1 MSDKEE
7 FTTVAIVEFKD
18 FDVSLAKALALI
30 GFPKSL
36 PIRDKS
42 VLIKPN
48 LTASAPA
55 SSGCT
60 THVRLVEDLIR
71 ILQKQHPRGIAIGE
85 SAGAEIDTEIAF
97 TNLGYSELAER
108 AGIKLINF
116 DRYPFRKVRAKNGLY
131 RGAIEISQAL
141 WDFDIYINV
150 PCLKPHLG
158 CGISVAY
165 KNAFGIISDT
175 SKITIHRENALEGA
189 LVDINAA
196 RSPDLVIVDG
206 IIGAEGIAGGTD
218 FSHPVNSKLILCG
231 TDALAVDVISAHI
244 MMQNPNIRYI
254 KWAAD
259 RNMGV
264 AQLDRIEVRGL
275 PLERVSHKFMSPLEQ
290 LEHNF
295 HNLTVVDGDACTR
308 CRETIGMTFL
318 RLGPHSLRKNVT
330 IVCGEKLTGVKE
342 SNPVILLGNCACS
355 SNLTG
360 LRIEGCP
367 GTENDLMEAFSKND
381 ILCEKCRKLIE
392 DILSEFDQQEIIEI
406 SVAAEGQIIHRG
418 KKDRKRLFVGDCT
431 QRYYK
436 MDRNRSE
443 KSARFRT
450 GFDRISEYVS
460 GCPPERESIIRGL
473 RDLTKKQ

>member
-1 MSDKEE
+1 MSGKE
-7 FTTVAIVEFKD
+7 TLARVSIVEFKGV
-18 FDVSLAKALALI
+18 DVSLAKALALI

-36 PIRDKS
+36 PVRDKS

-48 LTASAPA
+48 LTAAAPA

-60 THVRLVEDLIR
+60 THVHLVEALIR
-71 ILQKQHPRGIAIGE
+71 SLQKQHPRCITIGE

-97 TNLGYSELAER
+97 TNLGYSELAEQ
-108 AGIKLINF
+108 AGIKLIDF
-116 DRYPFRKVRAKNGLY
+116 DRYPFKKVRAKNGLY
-131 RGAIEISQAL
+131 RGTIEISQAL
-141 WDFDIYINV
+141 WDFDIYISI

-165 KNAFGIISDT
+165 KNAFGVISDT
-175 SKITIHRENALEGA
+175 SKITIHREDALEEA

-231 TDALAVDVISAHI
+231 TDALAVDVISTHI
-244 MMQNPNIRYI
+244 MKQNPNICYI

-259 RNMGV
+259 RNMGIS
-264 AQLDRIEVRGL
+264 QLDRIEVRGL
-275 PLERVSHKFMSPLEQ
+275 PLDRVSHKFMSPLEQ
-290 LEHNF
+290 LEHDF
-295 HNLTVVDGDACTR
+295 HNLEVVDGDACTR

-330 IVCGEKLTGVKE
+330 IVCGNKLTHVEE

-360 LRIEGCP
+360 IRIEGCP

-381 ILCEKCRKLIE
+381 ILCEKCRKSIE
-392 DILSEFDQQEIIEI
+392 DILSEFDQQEVMNI
-406 SVAAEGQIIHRG
+406 SVVAEGQVIYRG
-418 KKDRKRLFVGDCT
+418 KKDRRRLFVGDCT
-431 QRYYK
+431 QRYYT

-443 KSARFRT
+443 KSARFGT
-450 GFDRISEYVS
+450 GFNRISEYVS
-460 GCPPERESIIRGL
+460 GCPPDREGIIRGL
-473 RDLTKKQ
+473 SYLIKKQ

>member
-1 MSDKEE
+1 MSGKE
-7 FTTVAIVEFKD
+7 TLARVSIVEFKGV
-18 FDVSLAKALALI
+18 DVSLAKALALI

-36 PIRDKS
+36 PVRDKS

-71 ILQKQHPRGIAIGE
+71 ILQKQHPRCITIGE

-330 IVCGEKLTGVKE
+330 IVCGNKLTHVEE